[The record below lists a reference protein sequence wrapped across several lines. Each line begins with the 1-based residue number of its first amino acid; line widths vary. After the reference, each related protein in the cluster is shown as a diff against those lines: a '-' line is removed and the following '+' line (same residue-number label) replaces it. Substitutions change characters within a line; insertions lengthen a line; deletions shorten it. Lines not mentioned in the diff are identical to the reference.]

1 VRRRTRV
8 AAGVAGIVVA
18 AAVALVAVGVGGV
31 GGGGGDGTGSPS
43 GGEPA
48 GGDLPPATATVAETN
63 LTQTEQV
70 QGTLSYGVPQGVTS
84 RSGGTLTWLPAE
96 GATVGLGQ
104 PVYQVD
110 GKPVVLIHGLVP
122 PYRTLH
128 TGVEGVDAA
137 QLEQSLADLGYTGF
151 EVDDAYTWST
161 ATAVMQ
167 WQHDLGLEQTGTV
180 EVDDVVVAAGDI
192 RVALHGLPVGWVLT
206 PDANETVLTYSG
218 STRVVTV
225 ALDVAKQH
233 LVHQGIEATVT
244 LPDGTEVGGAVA
256 GVGTV
261 ATTATS
267 ATPGSSGSSDPTS
280 ETDGSDSSDPPTVT
294 VTIEIDDQE
303 ALGAYDAAP
312 VDVVLVS
319 DTREDVLAVPVSALV
334 ALAEGG
340 YGVEVVDGNQVSYV
354 PVDTGMFAGGQVE
367 ISGDGIAEGT
377 VVGVPS

>member
-1 VRRRTRV
+1 VSRRTRV
-8 AAGVAGIVVA
+8 AAGVAGIVMA
-18 AAVALVAVGVGGV
+18 AAVALAAVGVGGV
-31 GGGGGDGTGSPS
+31 GGGGTDSPS

-48 GGDLPPATATVAETN
+48 GGDLPPATATVAKTN

-128 TGVEGVDAA
+128 TGVEGVDVA

-151 EVDDAYTWST
+151 EADDAYTWST

-192 RVALHGLPVGWVLT
+192 RVALHGLPVGSVLT

-244 LPDGTEVGGAVA
+244 LPDGTEVGGTVA
-256 GVGTV
+256 GVSTV

-267 ATPGSSGSSDPTS
+267 GSSGSAPTS
-280 ETDGSDSSDPPTVT
+280 EADGSDSSDLPTVT

-312 VDVVLVS
+312 VDVILVS

-367 ISGDGIAEGT
+367 VSGDGIAEGT

>member
-1 VRRRTRV
+1 V
-8 AAGVAGIVVA
+8 AK
-18 AAVALVAVGVGGV
+18 
-31 GGGGGDGTGSPS
+31 T
-43 GGEPA
+43 
-48 GGDLPPATATVAETN
+48 T
-63 LTQTEQV
+63 LTETEQV
-70 QGTLSYGVPQGVTS
+70 QGTLSYGVPRAVTG
-84 RSGGTLTWLPAE
+84 RTGGTLTWLPAE

-110 GKPVVLIHGLVP
+110 GKPVALIHGLVP

-128 TGVEGVDAA
+128 TGVEGVDVA

-151 EVDDAYTWST
+151 DVDDTYTWST

-167 WQHDLGLEQTGTV
+167 WQHDLGVEQTGTV
-180 EVDDVVVAAGDI
+180 EVGDVVVAGGDV
-192 RVALHGLPVGWVLT
+192 RVAEHGLPVGSVLT
-206 PDANETVLTYSG
+206 PDANETVLTVSG
-218 STRVVTV
+218 TTRVVTV

-233 LVHQGIEATVT
+233 LVHLGVDATVT
-244 LPDGTEVGGAVA
+244 LPDGTEVGGTVA

-261 ATTATS
+261 ATTAGAGTEAGAEPGDTS
-267 ATPGSSGSSDPTS
+267 GGEGQSG
-280 ETDGSDSSDPPTVT
+280 SSDPPTVG
-294 VTIEIDDQE
+294 VTIQIDDQQ
-303 ALGAYDAAP
+303 ALGTYDAAP

-319 DTREDVLAVPVSALV
+319 DTREDVLAVPVAALV

-340 YGVEVVDGNQVSYV
+340 YGVEVVDGDHVSYV